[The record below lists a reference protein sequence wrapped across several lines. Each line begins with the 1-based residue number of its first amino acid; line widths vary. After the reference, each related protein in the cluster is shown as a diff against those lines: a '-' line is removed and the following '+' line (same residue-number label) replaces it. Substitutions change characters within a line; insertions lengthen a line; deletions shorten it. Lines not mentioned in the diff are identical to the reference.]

1 MACLQDAGGTCA
13 YHAQGVV
20 QATLHFSHL
29 ARSRAVVG
37 VAAAL
42 DADDGVDDLPAAV
55 DLLAFVVGDARQRH
69 LVQHRADARTFRF
82 TMAKWKR
89 VKKLL
94 IVQGSA
100 NPRAPGCENALGKF
114 MQKC

>member
-1 MACLQDAGGTCA
+1 MQEGHVPIMHSVWFTQPCA
-13 YHAQGVV
+13 I
-20 QATLHFSHL
+20 SPHL
-29 ARSRAVVG
+29 ACSRAVVG

-69 LVQHRADARTFRF
+69 LVQHRADARTFCF

-89 VKKLL
+89 VKNC
-94 IVQGSA
+94 S
-100 NPRAPGCENALGKF
+100 
-114 MQKC
+114 